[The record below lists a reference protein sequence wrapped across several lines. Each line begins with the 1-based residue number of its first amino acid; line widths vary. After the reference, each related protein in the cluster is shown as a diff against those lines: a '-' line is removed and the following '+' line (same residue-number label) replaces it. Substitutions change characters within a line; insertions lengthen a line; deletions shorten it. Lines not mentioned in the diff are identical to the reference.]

1 MRSATSLIGS
11 PLRSAR
17 QRTNN
22 RAPSSCRSGV
32 RRRTGDSCA
41 PPGDHSQLRWRPA
54 RCVHCRLHV
63 PDSYLSDV
71 SCAGRVG
78 GKDQHPPT
86 AATASNAR
94 ARKVI
99 IEASPPLLSSHTIAR
114 RLLFPIG
121 PHVDVATT
129 RAALGAHR
137 LARKRRDLSVVRE
150 FRHVDQPRVP
160 ARPTVARQGDACC
173 RASSDRRVV
182 LHSITLSARARS
194 VG

>member
-1 MRSATSLIGS
+1 MADDVYGPAGHGHRFLSRPPSVIVHRFGQNAITHTAKTSSSSPIAIWISPNCGELVSTNQLATM
-11 PLRSAR
+11 
-17 QRTNN
+17 
-22 RAPSSCRSGV
+22 
-32 RRRTGDSCA
+32 
-41 PPGDHSQLRWRPA
+41 
-54 RCVHCRLHV
+54 
-63 PDSYLSDV
+63 
-71 SCAGRVG
+71 
-78 GKDQHPPT
+78 

-160 ARPTVARQGDACC
+160 ARRTVARQGDACC